1 MIQVAQATLKAQQVS
16 TGQYEYVEAS
26 AESLPFLEDS
36 SVDLV
41 VAGACVR
48 QEKLVILFMSLMRS

>member
-36 SVDLV
+36 WLLLV
-41 VAGACVR
+41 RVLGRRNLSFC
-48 QEKLVILFMSLMRS
+48 L

>member
-1 MIQVAQATLKAQQVS
+1 MIQVAQDTLKAQPVS

-26 AESLPFLEDS
+26 AESLPFLADG

-41 VAGACVR
+41 TAGACVR
-48 QEKLVILFMSLMRS
+48 Q